1 MDLGLSGKTAIVTG
15 GGSNIGRAI
24 ALGFG
29 EEGAN
34 VVIAEIDEAQGEKV
48 ANQIVAKGGSAAV
61 IKADVTD
68 IEAAKEMIRKSI
80 EKFGKVDILVNNV
93 GWTMRRLFVE
103 KPVEEWEK
111 EIRLNYWTLLN
122 CSRAVVDHMIER
134 KYGKIIN
141 IASDAGRVGDAKAT
155 IYSGC
160 KGAVIAFSKAL
171 ALELAR
177 FDINVNIVSPST
189 IVPENLAADIGKD
202 SAWASPGVQEFLT
215 PERLARVTQLFPL
228 RRLGKPQDVA
238 NLVLFL
244 ASDKSSFITG
254 ETISVSG
261 GTVTV

>member
-34 VVIAEIDEAQGEKV
+34 VVIAEIDEVQGNKV
-48 ANQIVAKGGSAAV
+48 VNKIVAKGGSAAV

-68 IEAAKEMIRKSI
+68 MQAVKEMIRKSI

-111 EIRLNYWTLLN
+111 EIKLNYWTLLN
-122 CSRAVVDHMIER
+122 CTRAVVDHMIER
-134 KYGKIIN
+134 RYGKIIN
-141 IASDAGRVGDAKAT
+141 IASDAGRVGATKAT

-171 ALELAR
+171 ALELAK
-177 FDINVNIVSPST
+177 FGINVNVVSPST
-189 IVPENLAADIGKD
+189 VIPEDLNQDIGES
-202 SAWASPGVQEFLT
+202 SAWASLEARELLT
-215 PERLARVTQLFPL
+215 PERVARIARLFPL
-228 RRLGKPQDVA
+228 GRVGKPEDVA
-238 NLVLFL
+238 NVVLFL